1 MTQFHD
7 TEGRYDTR
15 VRMKLPTAEAVVR
28 GHKSGLF
35 TSADYNNLCQCET
48 LEDIKLHLVSIQR
61 IFGDCA
67 SRSIGQYTVTVHSS
81 SITWLCTVLQSGS
94 DYGPYLANEAS
105 PLHTTTIV
113 ERCTEK
119 LVDDWNRMRAN
130 VSVSAFP
137 SAVR

>member
-48 LEDIKLHLVSIQR
+48 LEDIKLHLVSMMHIYR
-61 IFGDCA
+61 DFV
-67 SRSIGQYTVTVHSS
+67 SRRIGQYTVTVHS
-81 SITWLCTVLQSGS
+81 
-94 DYGPYLANEAS
+94 
-105 PLHTTTIV
+105 
-113 ERCTEK
+113 
-119 LVDDWNRMRAN
+119 
-130 VSVSAFP
+130 
-137 SAVR
+137 